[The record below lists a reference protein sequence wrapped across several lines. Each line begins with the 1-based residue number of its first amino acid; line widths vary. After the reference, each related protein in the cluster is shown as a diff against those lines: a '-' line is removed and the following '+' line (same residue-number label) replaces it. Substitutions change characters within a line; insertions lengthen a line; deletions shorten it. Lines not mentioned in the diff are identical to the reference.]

1 MKKYKYLFFAALLTL
16 LCACGKTDENSI
28 SDNEIAVDQET
39 GTEDAVT
46 DSISGGNASSK
57 DAAADGSAGAKA
69 DVSGNAADG
78 SSEGDAVAGNT
89 NSGSSSEEDSN
100 KTIVNVQR
108 INNNS
113 SQAVSSAPS
122 EYDFDDDDD
131 DDFDD
136 DESTGLGTPNTFDVD
151 DAMIA
156 VDGTYNTKLSGE
168 LLTAINN
175 ARENAGIDAFE
186 ANASLNKV
194 ADVRAKEIT
203 YSLGHLR
210 ADGSYWSTVA
220 PLYYEAE
227 CIAQGFTTASDTV
240 NAWLSDSNTRQY
252 LLSEDLYSIGLSC
265 FEYAGSNYIVA
276 SFGD

>member
-1 MKKYKYLFFAALLTL
+1 MKKYKYLFFAALLAL

-28 SDNEIAVDQET
+28 SDNEITVDQET
-39 GTEDAVT
+39 GTEDAAA
-46 DSISGGNASSK
+46 DSISGGNASAK
-57 DAAADGSAGAKA
+57 EAAADSSAGATSE
-69 DVSGNAADG
+69 VSGNAADG
-78 SSEGDAVAGNT
+78 SNEG
-89 NSGSSSEEDSN
+89 EDSN
-100 KTIVNVQR
+100 KTIVTVQR
-108 INNNS
+108 ISDNS

-122 EYDFDDDDD
+122 EYEFDDDDDD

-151 DAMIA
+151 DVMIA
-156 VDGTYNTKLSGE
+156 VDGAYNTKFSGE

-175 ARENAGIDAFE
+175 ARENAGIDPFE
-186 ANASLNKV
+186 ANPSLNKV
-194 ADVRAKEIT
+194 ADVRSKEIT
-203 YSLGHLR
+203 YSLSHLR

-227 CIAQGFTTASDTV
+227 CIAQGFTTAADTA

-252 LLSEDLYSIGLSC
+252 FLSEDLYSIGLSC
-265 FEYAGSNYIVA
+265 FEYAGSKYIVA